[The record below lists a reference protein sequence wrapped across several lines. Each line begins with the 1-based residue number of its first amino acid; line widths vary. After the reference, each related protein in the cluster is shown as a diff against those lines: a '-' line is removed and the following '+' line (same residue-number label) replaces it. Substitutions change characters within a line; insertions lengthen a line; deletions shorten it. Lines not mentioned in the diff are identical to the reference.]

1 MIRQDD
7 ARVWDIDAGAR
18 VSETLAML
26 RDEVSR
32 LLLRRVPSESPEIR
46 LPAPPPPP
54 LPSGPLTPASLCT
67 AVAATQPE
75 GTILVDESL
84 TSGGSYWDVS
94 AGCPRFTHLALT
106 GGAIGFGPPASVG
119 AAVAAPGRRV
129 INLQADGSG
138 LYAAQALW
146 TQARERLDVVTVVC
160 ANATYA
166 ILKLELA
173 MQRVGPPGD
182 ASRVLTNIAD
192 PAIRWVELAEGFGV
206 PARTVDSAE
215 AFAEAMREALS
226 RSGPSLIEAKLA

>member
-1 MIRQDD
+1 M
-7 ARVWDIDAGAR
+7 WDIDAGAR

-32 LLLRRVPSESPEIR
+32 LLLRRVPSESPAIR

-54 LPSGPLTPASLCT
+54 LPSGPLTPASLC
-67 AVAATQPE
+67 AVVAATQPE

-84 TSGGSYWDVS
+84 TSGGRTGTS
-94 AGCPRFTHLALT
+94 PRGVLDSPT
-106 GGAIGFGPPASVG
+106 SRSR
-119 AAVAAPGRRV
+119 AAPSGSARPRPSAPPWRR
-129 INLQADGSG
+129 
-138 LYAAQALW
+138 
-146 TQARERLDVVTVVC
+146 RETRH
-160 ANATYA
+160 
-166 ILKLELA
+166 
-173 MQRVGPPGD
+173 QPPSRRKRSVRPAGAVD
-182 ASRVLTNIAD
+182 ASARTPRRRHGGVRQRDVRHTETRARDATRRGPGGRASRRLRANIAD

>member
-1 MIRQDD
+1 M
-7 ARVWDIDAGAR
+7 WDIDAGAR
-18 VSETLAML
+18 VSRRRDASRRGVAIASSPRPVRIAGDPTSLA
-26 RDEVSR
+26 S
-32 LLLRRVPSESPEIR
+32 
-46 LPAPPPPP
+46 APP
-54 LPSGPLTPASLCT
+54 LPSGPLRPRLC
-67 AVAATQPE
+67 ARGGGDATRGNDARGRIP
-75 GTILVDESL
+75 DER
-84 TSGGSYWDVS
+84 GSYWDVS

-138 LYAAQALW
+138 LYAPQALW

-173 MQRVGPPGD
+173 MQRVGAPGD
-182 ASRVLTNIAD
+182 ASRRLTNIAD

>member
-32 LLLRRVPSESPEIR
+32 LLLRRVPSESPAIR

-54 LPSGPLTPASLCT
+54 LPSGPLTPASLCA

-129 INLQADGSG
+129 VNLQADGSG
-138 LYAAQALW
+138 LYAPQALW

-160 ANATYA
+160 ANAKYA

-173 MQRVGPPGD
+173 MQRVGRPGD
-182 ASRVLTNIAD
+182 ASRRLTDVAD

-206 PARTVDSAE
+206 PARSVDTAE

>member
-32 LLLRRVPSESPEIR
+32 LLLRRVPSESPAIR
-46 LPAPPPPP
+46 LPSPPPPP
-54 LPSGPLTPASLCT
+54 LPSGPLTPASLC
-67 AVAATQPE
+67 AVVAATQPE

-173 MQRVGPPGD
+173 MQRVGPP
-182 ASRVLTNIAD
+182 ATRRAD
-192 PAIRWVELAEGFGV
+192 
-206 PARTVDSAE
+206 
-215 AFAEAMREALS
+215 
-226 RSGPSLIEAKLA
+226 